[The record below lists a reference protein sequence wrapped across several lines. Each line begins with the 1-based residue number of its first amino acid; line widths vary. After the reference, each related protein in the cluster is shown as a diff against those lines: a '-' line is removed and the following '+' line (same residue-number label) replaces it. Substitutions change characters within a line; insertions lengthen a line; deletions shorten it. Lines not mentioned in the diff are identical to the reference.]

1 LGDRVDP
8 RDAARGQWH
17 GILTGLGGISPS
29 YLTGNHGPC
38 PFCDGT
44 DRWRW
49 DDRDGTGSAYCN
61 QCGGPEQAGG
71 SLSGTEI
78 LMRAK
83 GWPFKTAM
91 DELRR
96 RLGVEGGAPV
106 RRLAVQNTSTSAK
119 RPKPAKKPAAAK
131 VLVEEPQQPIP
142 VEEIDSEAVRF
153 LQALGKGPSTT
164 RIRGFYHG
172 DDPRKGTD
180 RGKKAAY
187 SAATIAEWQADGR
200 GIYFVVNH
208 GGDKDADING
218 CVAFFCEFD
227 DRSREEQIDFWKDLG
242 LPEPTAQV
250 STGGRSVHSYW
261 ALDEWIGADEWK
273 AVQIKLL
280 DYVDADRTLKNP
292 SRVMRLPGPRYAV
305 GKDRLGEQ
313 CRVISCSGLTYRVD
327 EIEGC
332 LKEPESLEESPEP
345 PTREETSDDGA
356 PFEMVGFDKGQYYY
370 YPRGTCQ
377 VMSMPQASHGATTN
391 LLSLAGLGWWE
402 DKFPKCNKDGEVIG
416 VEWQRAIDW
425 LFREQQR
432 KGVFDVDKL
441 RGLGAWW
448 DNGRVVMHL
457 GNRLVVQGERR
468 PLWRGIDSDYIYE
481 QSVKLEGPGG
491 EQPLTDEEG
500 ARLLALCEGFN
511 WEQSSA
517 GMLLAGWVAL
527 APVCGAM
534 RWRPHLWL
542 TAAAGAGKSTILE
555 RLVKVLLGD
564 LVIAPGSNATEAGI
578 RQALRSSALPIVF
591 DEAESND
598 QHEAARMQAV
608 LGLARFASSEG
619 SAQILKGTATGEG
632 TSYRVRTMFLLSSVA
647 TALKHGADKTRFSQ
661 LTLTKPSG
669 MSETEIQE
677 RWRHVDGELRDLVT
691 PTAGL
696 RLIARSVALIPM
708 LRDALEVFAK
718 ACAAHMGS
726 TRLGDQYGALC
737 AGAWSLEHQRVPT
750 REEAVA
756 WLEMYPLGDFAEQS
770 EAADERDCWQ
780 TILEETIQVDLER
793 VTKGAFEDET
803 VVTGHVRRTILSL
816 MHSARG
822 TNADASDPVTP
833 RVAMNVLGRHGIRVD
848 GERVAVA
855 NNAKAL
861 KKLLKGTPW
870 PECYPNMLKRVE
882 GARASAK
889 PIRFSGVGMARA
901 TELPFPLES
910 ANVAEPEP
918 SP

>member
-1 LGDRVDP
+1 MSDRVDP

-29 YLTGNHGPC
+29 YLSGNHGPC

-49 DDRDGTGSAYCN
+49 DDKDGTGAGYCN

-91 DELRR
+91 DELRKH
-96 RLGVEGGAPV
+96 LGVEGGAPV
-106 RRLAVQNTSTSAK
+106 RTTSVQPQRKMQASRAKVPTS
-119 RPKPAKKPAAAK
+119 RVKPPP
-131 VLVEEPQQPIP
+131 VLVEEPRQPIP
-142 VEEIDSEAVRF
+142 MEEIDAEAVRF
-153 LQALGKGPSTT
+153 LQVLGKGALTT

-200 GIYFVVNH
+200 GVYFVVNH
-208 GGDKDADING
+208 GGDKDAEING

-227 DRSREEQIDFWKDLG
+227 DRPREQQIDFWKDLG

-250 STGGRSVHSYW
+250 DTGGKSIHSYW
-261 ALDEWIGADEWK
+261 VLDEWIEADEWK
-273 AVQIKLL
+273 AVQVKLL

-305 GKDRLGEQ
+305 GKDKLGEQ
-313 CRVISCSGLTYRVD
+313 CRVINCSGITYRVD

-332 LKEPESLEESPEP
+332 LKEPEPPEEPSEEP
-345 PTREETSDDGA
+345 ADSSGGDDGT

-402 DKFPKCNKDGEVIG
+402 DRFPKCNKDGEVIG

-425 LFREQQR
+425 LFREQQC
-432 KGVFDVDKL
+432 KGVFDVDRL

-457 GNRLVVQGERR
+457 GNRLVVQGERK
-468 PLWRGIDSDYIYE
+468 PLWRGIDSGYIYE
-481 QSVKLEGPGG
+481 QHVKLEGPGG
-491 EQPLTDEEG
+491 EQPLTDAEG

-598 QHEAARMQAV
+598 MQEAARMQAV

-669 MSETEIQE
+669 MSEAEIQGK
-677 RWRHVDGELRDLVT
+677 WRRVDGELRELVT
-691 PTAGL
+691 PRAGL
-696 RLIARSVALIPM
+696 GLIARSVALIPM
-708 LRDALEVFAK
+708 LRDGMEVFAA
-718 ACAAHMGS
+718 ACAKHMGS

-737 AGAWSLEHQRVPT
+737 AGAWSLEHQQPPT
-750 REEAVA
+750 PEEAAA

-780 TILEETIQVDLER
+780 TILQRVIPVELER

-803 VVTGHVRRTILSL
+803 VVAGHVKRNILSL

-822 TNADASDPVTP
+822 SNPDTNDPVTP
-833 RVAMNVLGRHGIRVD
+833 RVAANVLGRYGIRVD
-848 GERVAVA
+848 GEEVTVA
-855 NNAKAL
+855 NSAKELVA
-861 KKLLKGTPW
+861 LLKGTPW
-870 PECYPNMLKRVE
+870 AECYPNMLKRVP
-882 GARASAK
+882 GAHKATAAV
-889 PIRFSGVGMARA
+889 RFAALGVARA
-901 TELPFPLES
+901 TVLPFPC
-910 ANVAEPEP
+910 EPG
-918 SP
+918 